1 MDNFESIFREYD
13 VRGRVR
19 RGELDEDNFRRLARG
34 FAIYLERRGIN
45 RVVVGHDN
53 RKVSPLF
60 ARIACDVL
68 TAQGF
73 TVYDVGLCIT
83 PAAYFAQYHLEC
95 GGLMMVTASHNP
107 NDWCGCKLGDGLSKT
122 LNSDEIREL
131 YQCCLAADEQ
141 PQIVNHGDRL
151 IKYDIRE
158 PYIEDILQRVQIPEN
173 NLRLVV
179 DAGNGAA
186 GIYAWELFQRL
197 GILTF
202 QLNCD
207 LNDNYP
213 NYFPNPSNIA
223 ARKCLKKN
231 VQSFGVRAD
240 LGIGFDGDGD
250 RLGVV
255 DSLGND
261 IWTDRVLMI
270 LAADFLRRYSGGAVV
285 FDVKCTEALAEVVRR
300 AGGRSVMWRT
310 GHSHIKAKLKQE
322 NAILAGERSGHIFL
336 NAEGRGYDD
345 ALLAAAWLLKILA
358 ESGKNLADL
367 LREFPAYATS
377 TEIRVPAA
385 DDEKYQLVER
395 LQKYFC
401 REYGEENV
409 CLINGARVRL
419 QQFGGWALVRAS
431 SNLPELVVIAEAANQ
446 ETLRRLLTFFRG
458 ELEANGICG
467 EWENVE

>member
-1 MDNFESIFREYD
+1 MESFKSIFREYD
-13 VRGRVR
+13 VRGRVC
-19 RGELDEDNFRRLARG
+19 RGELDEDNFRRLAEG
-34 FAIYLERRGIN
+34 FAIYLERRRIT

-53 RKVSPLF
+53 RKVSPVF

-68 TAQGF
+68 SARGF

-83 PAAYFAQYHLEC
+83 PAAYFAQYHLDAP
-95 GGLMMVTASHNP
+95 GLMMVTASHNP

-122 LNSDEIREL
+122 LNSAEIREL
-131 YQCCLAADEQ
+131 YQCCLSADEQ
-141 PQIVNHGDRL
+141 PPTESVGGRL

-158 PYIEDILQRVQIPEN
+158 PYIEDILQRVQIPKN

-197 GILTF
+197 GVLTF

-207 LNDNYP
+207 LNDDYP
-213 NYFPNPSNIA
+213 NYFPNPSDIA

-231 VQSFGVRAD
+231 VQSLGVRAD
-240 LGIGFDGDGD
+240 LGVAFDGDGD

-255 DSLGND
+255 DGLGND
-261 IWTDRVLMI
+261 IWSDRVLMI
-270 LAADFLRRYSGGAVV
+270 LAVAMLRQHPGGAVV
-285 FDVKCTEALAEVVRR
+285 FDVKCTDALAEVVRQ
-300 AGGRSVMWRT
+300 AGGRPVMWRT

-358 ESGKNLADL
+358 ESGKTLAEL
-367 LREFPAYATS
+367 LQEFPDYATS
-377 TEIRVPAA
+377 TEIRIPAA
-385 DDEKYQLVER
+385 DDEKYLLVER
-395 LQKYFC
+395 LQEYFC
-401 REYGEENV
+401 RQYGEENV

-419 QQFGGWALVRAS
+419 PRFGGWALVRAS
-431 SNLPELVVIAEAANQ
+431 SNLPELVVIAEAADREN
-446 ETLRRLLTFFRG
+446 LRQLLAFFRG
-458 ELEANGICG
+458 ELERNGICG
-467 EWENVE
+467 EWENV